1 VNDLP
6 DSAFKVLEILERSE
20 TPISGETISNELGI
34 TRSAVWK
41 HIQELR
47 GMGYEIFSSQKE
59 GYKLTRTSNKLLP
72 YEIHKKLKTQFIGK
86 KIRYLE
92 NTPSTIWVGKQMCL
106 EGDVGKMHG
115 MVIIAEEQTGGIGR
129 MGRAW
134 VSPSGGIWITVVL
147 KPHMPIDHIF
157 MITMAGS
164 IAIARA
170 IRKEFDLGAL
180 IKWPNDIFIGS
191 KKVAGLLLELA
202 AEADSV
208 HYCLLSI
215 GIDVNVPLNQFSPAL
230 QKDITSISA
239 EVGHEVDRAQFL
251 ARILKEFE
259 SRYLLIESGEYE
271 TIIREW
277 KSLSCTLENRVLF
290 YRQPFNFFMVDDVW
304 GPAEIQNYCILCRIY
319 WPYEPW
325 SMGVDTLLPCPVNP
339 SDALCFTRRR
349 GYEAICGNPGI
360 AVCASRRTWSTG
372 VSYGCCRV
380 WHPARTNRRLP
391 DRVYPCCAGGRTYL

>member
-1 VNDLP
+1 MIFLP

-20 TPISGETISNELGI
+20 TPISGEAISNELGI

-47 GMGYEIFSSQKE
+47 GMGYDIFSSQKK

-92 NTPSTIWVGKQMCL
+92 NTPSTIWVGKQMCS

-134 VSPSGGIWITVVL
+134 ISPSGGIWITVVL
-147 KPHMPIDHIF
+147 KPQVPVDHIF

-180 IKWPNDIFIGS
+180 IKWPNDIFIGN

-202 AEADSV
+202 AEADAV

-239 EVGHEVDRAQFL
+239 EVGHEVDRASFL

-277 KSLSCTLENRVLF
+277 KSLSCTLENRVLI
-290 YRQPFNFFMVDDVW
+290 R
-304 GPAEIQNYCILCRIY
+304 
-319 WPYEPW
+319 
-325 SMGVDTLLPCPVNP
+325 TLKN
-339 SDALCFTRRR
+339 SFEGDAIDIDEFGALIIRKDNGKLERV
-349 GYEAICGNPGI
+349 I
-360 AVCASRRTWSTG
+360 AGDC
-372 VSYGCCRV
+372 Y
-380 WHPARTNRRLP
+380 HQ
-391 DRVYPCCAGGRTYL
+391 

>member
-1 VNDLP
+1 MWQGPLSPSVRTEWFKEVNILP

-20 TPISGETISNELGI
+20 TPISGESVSNELGI

-41 HIQELR
+41 HIKELR
-47 GMGYEIFSSQKE
+47 VMGYEIFSSQKE

-92 NTPSTIWVGKQMCL
+92 NTPSTIWVGKQMCS
-106 EGDVGKMHG
+106 EGDVGRMHG

-134 VSPSGGIWITVVL
+134 ASPSGGIWITVVL
-147 KPHMPIDHIF
+147 KPRVPIDHVF

-164 IAIARA
+164 IAVARA
-170 IRKEFDLGAL
+170 IRKEFDIGAL
-180 IKWPNDIFIGS
+180 IKWPNDIYIGN

-202 AEADSV
+202 AEADTV
-208 HYCLLSI
+208 HYCLLGI
-215 GIDVNVPLNQFSPAL
+215 GIDVNVTLSQFSPSL

-239 EVGHEVDRAQFL
+239 EVGHEVDRASLL

-259 SRYLLIESGEYE
+259 SHYLLLESGEYE

-277 KSLSCTLENRVLF
+277 KSLSCTLENRVQI
-290 YRQPFNFFMVDDVW
+290 R
-304 GPAEIQNYCILCRIY
+304 
-319 WPYEPW
+319 
-325 SMGVDTLLPCPVNP
+325 TLKN
-339 SDALCFTRRR
+339 SFE
-349 GYEAICGNPGI
+349 GEAIDIDEFGALIIRKDNGKIERVI
-360 AVCASRRTWSTG
+360 AGDC
-372 VSYGCCRV
+372 Y
-380 WHPARTNRRLP
+380 HQ
-391 DRVYPCCAGGRTYL
+391 

>member
-1 VNDLP
+1 MNDLP
-6 DSAFKVLEILERSE
+6 DSAFKVLEILERTE
-20 TPISGETISNELGI
+20 TPVSGETISNELGI

-47 GMGYEIFSSQKE
+47 AMGYEIFSSQKE
-59 GYKLTRTSNKLLP
+59 GKLTRTSNKLLP

-92 NTPSTIWVGKQMCL
+92 NTPSTIWVGKQMCS

-147 KPHMPIDHIF
+147 KPNVPIDHIF

-180 IKWPNDIFIGS
+180 IKWPNDIFIGN
-191 KKVAGLLLELA
+191 KKVAGLLLELS
-202 AEADSV
+202 ADADAV

-239 EVGHEVDRAQFL
+239 EVGHEVDRASFL

-271 TIIREW
+271 PIIREW
-277 KSLSCTLENRVLF
+277 KSLSCTLENRVQI
-290 YRQPFNFFMVDDVW
+290 R
-304 GPAEIQNYCILCRIY
+304 
-319 WPYEPW
+319 
-325 SMGVDTLLPCPVNP
+325 TLKN
-339 SDALCFTRRR
+339 SFE
-349 GYEAICGNPGI
+349 GEAIDIDEFGALIIRKDNGKLE
-360 AVCASRRTWSTG
+360 
-372 VSYGCCRV
+372 RV
-380 WHPARTNRRLP
+380 ISG
-391 DRVYPCCAGGRTYL
+391 DCYQQ